1 MQHLY
6 FNVGQSLS
14 LSREYL
20 NIHLPYLL
28 CILNKSTGST
38 FFLAQHKMYKY
49 IKEVFIRQEF
59 TDLNHFIFIY
69 TNKLIYY
76 HLFISPSP
84 SSCSFLF
91 LYRGA
96 GTFVKTH
103 RQMPKLTFF
112 SSFTL
117 RQNPKRKDLESNEK
131 SLLLKFVLAKKRFCK
146 NVLFSFI
153 LHFIL

>member
-6 FNVGQSLS
+6 FNVCQSLS

-59 TDLNHFIFIY
+59 TDLNHFIFIHQQVNLLPSFY
-69 TNKLIYY
+69 
-76 HLFISPSP
+76 ISVSQ
-84 SSCSFLF
+84 L
-91 LYRGA
+91 L
-96 GTFVKTH
+96 
-103 RQMPKLTFF
+103 FF
-112 SSFTL
+112 SV
-117 RQNPKRKDLESNEK
+117 
-131 SLLLKFVLAKKRFCK
+131 SLPRSRNICK
-146 NVLFSFI
+146 NTQANAKVDVFFI
-153 LHFIL
+153 FYFETKSKKKIFRK